1 MLNTVE
7 RHIACLEQIYVALL
21 DYEIPWPRFRDAYV
35 EATRTHIRNSQDTRP
50 EHRFEDRFVHAF
62 QLAGVTQK
70 LQASDLARHQLN
82 VALRR
87 APRRLRL
94 RGSDRI
100 LLVWM
105 TRLWP
110 SLLGLAQIVQP
121 DTIPRTIGLTTPRR
135 CEGHCTRRSAALRP
149 KAPYTRAT
157 FSPIVAISMTL
168 PSA

>member
-1 MLNTVE
+1 MAQ
-7 RHIACLEQIYVALL
+7 R
-21 DYEIPWPRFRDAYV
+21 RSF
-35 EATRTHIRNSQDTRP
+35 RNSQSMCASASYRTPLPAGRERNVGALRFASLFFGDRGVQRIWMAEAAS
-50 EHRFEDRFVHAF
+50 EHLQDRLEVENLF
-62 QLAGVTQK
+62 L
-70 LQASDLARHQLN
+70 RHQLN

-149 KAPYTRAT
+149 KNTLLHPCNFLSRL
-157 FSPIVAISMTL
+157 L
-168 PSA
+168 PSQ